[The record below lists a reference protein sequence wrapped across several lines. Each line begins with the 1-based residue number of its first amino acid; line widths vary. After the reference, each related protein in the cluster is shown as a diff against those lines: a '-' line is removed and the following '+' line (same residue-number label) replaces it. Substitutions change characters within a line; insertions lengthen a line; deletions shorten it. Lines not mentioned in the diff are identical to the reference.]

1 MSKFRNLFF
10 LAMTFCLLIQTAYAD
25 VYLKQQITVLDSKD
39 QEKSQEIQEIW
50 VTPTKV
56 RNNTGDQSSIFD
68 AEKNLMITID
78 HKKKKYMEIPLDF
91 SKSASSE
98 ESNTTNLPSFMKN
111 MMKMEVKVQP
121 TSEEKQ
127 IGQWHC
133 RKYLQTLKMSM
144 GTTDSE
150 IWASKDIH
158 VNMDVYRKFSAALM
172 ASQPGLY
179 KMLQDMM
186 KESEKIEGIAVLQK
200 SSGKVMGIQTKST
213 TELIEVKEVDAPAD
227 LFVVPAGYKKE
238 KFKEE

>member
-25 VYLKQQITVLDSKD
+25 VYLKQRITVLDSKD

-91 SKSASSE
+91 SKSVSSE

-227 LFVVPAGYKKE
+227 LFVIPAGYKKE